1 MDGHNARL
9 FNHDDDSSLNPE
21 ITTIANRY
29 PESFLNHLRAAWEKD
44 GAKAAQI
51 PSVLTSLKATLVLCE
66 DGVKRPLSTTYLP
79 TRRLC
84 AVVGKYI
91 RRDDKFPFLQ
101 FQKFWSLEENIDAW
115 AFLSFHLGVGND
127 EDLDLYLDI
136 LKTIR
141 TERSLWHW
149 SQKFPKRILSLYL
162 HIETAYAGNDGNR
175 KKIRSAF
182 VVSPNIAMRCGNELR
197 WYKQAEC
204 IWCTDL
210 KSPVPGYVNLSG
222 GYQGLEEF
230 FVGFLGVKKLSTSY
244 ENLLHCEATS
254 VSIDTV
260 KEMLLTLSAVIAE
273 KGRTLDPAPLLSK
286 KILPVRGRNG
296 KVRFCTADA
305 DFYIIDRPYLDVFRN
320 TAPVLDFSVSDLAR
334 LIPFLEWATLECHYL
349 SWNVKESGFLQG
361 SYPTPLDGRITTEKA
376 RGLLRTK
383 SLEQRQ
389 LLLRQL
395 EGSRF
400 IETAGI
406 FRDVKLMLAD
416 GSEVVHQLE
425 GQLHIVGENLGLR
438 IYVPRDKTSQEL
450 SAVLLPRYLVQWLMT
465 DTENDRMPVIDE
477 ATVSLVKSISN
488 VRDELIQ
495 RVLTEEG
502 IIPLEGL
509 VHAFALTKYA
519 LSASP
524 GDL

>member
-1 MDGHNARL
+1 
-9 FNHDDDSSLNPE
+9 
-21 ITTIANRY
+21 
-29 PESFLNHLRAAWEKD
+29 
-44 GAKAAQI
+44 
-51 PSVLTSLKATLVLCE
+51 
-66 DGVKRPLSTTYLP
+66 
-79 TRRLC
+79 
-84 AVVGKYI
+84 
-91 RRDDKFPFLQ
+91 
-101 FQKFWSLEENIDAW
+101 
-115 AFLSFHLGVGND
+115 
-127 EDLDLYLDI
+127 
-136 LKTIR
+136 
-141 TERSLWHW
+141 
-149 SQKFPKRILSLYL
+149 
-162 HIETAYAGNDGNR
+162 
-175 KKIRSAF
+175 
-182 VVSPNIAMRCGNELR
+182 MRCGNELR

-376 RGLLRTK
+376 RGLLRYYPR
-383 SLEQRQ
+383 L
-389 LLLRQL
+389 
-395 EGSRF
+395 
-400 IETAGI
+400 
-406 FRDVKLMLAD
+406 
-416 GSEVVHQLE
+416 
-425 GQLHIVGENLGLR
+425 LHIPTL
-438 IYVPRDKTSQEL
+438 
-450 SAVLLPRYLVQWLMT
+450 AF
-465 DTENDRMPVIDE
+465 
-477 ATVSLVKSISN
+477 
-488 VRDELIQ
+488 
-495 RVLTEEG
+495 VLTH
-502 IIPLEGL
+502 L
-509 VHAFALTKYA
+509 VLV
-519 LSASP
+519 
-524 GDL
+524 